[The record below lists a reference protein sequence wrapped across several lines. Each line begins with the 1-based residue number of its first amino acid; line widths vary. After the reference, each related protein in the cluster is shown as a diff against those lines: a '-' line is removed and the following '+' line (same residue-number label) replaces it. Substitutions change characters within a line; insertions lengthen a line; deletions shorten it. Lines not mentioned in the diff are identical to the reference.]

1 MADIKW
7 IKLATNMHDDEKM
20 KLIDAMP
27 NRDTIHYVWIRILL
41 LGGKLNANGKVFLS
55 EGKPLTAKMLAVL
68 FSRPLEDIKIAI
80 KVLSNF
86 GMIEIASDKVIRIVN
101 WDKHQNIEGMERVRE
116 QNRKRVENHRE
127 KKKEENKA
135 AKSNK
140 EETQEDQILEEYIDL
155 EENQDLNESVEL
167 EKTNELERKKDYS
180 ENATIE
186 ENKAPGK
193 NDILGNLETR
203 EEASANADI
212 NDKTNTDTDEA
223 ASDISAERA
232 NSNEDI
238 SNNIIGSD
246 DNNCIVTKNISNVT
260 RNKSNVTVTV
270 QNKKEI
276 ENKKKKKEIDKNIES
291 KKNNGFDINN
301 KSSTCDEDVS
311 QSSLFE
317 QHNNT
322 KSESVAEDDINL
334 KAIEL
339 MQYHEKITGK
349 PGSCEYVALRSA
361 IDLYGEKWVKKAMD
375 VGFQKNCPDINYAI
389 GVLKNWKRDGCSE
402 DNVEVKKNGFR
413 GTRKSN
419 TADKN
424 EFAGF
429 KPKEPR
435 KLTEAERKRIEAN
448 LI

>member
-55 EGKPLTAKMLAVL
+55 EEKPLTAKMLAVL
-68 FSRPLEDIKIAI
+68 FSRPLEDIKIAL

-86 GMIEIASDKVIRIVN
+86 GMIEIDSNKVIRIVN

-127 KKKEENKA
+127 KKKEEKNA

-140 EETQEDQILEEYIDL
+140 EETQEDQILEEHIDL
-155 EENQDLNESVEL
+155 ETNQDLNENVEL
-167 EKTNELERKKDYS
+167 EERNNLERKKDYS
-180 ENATIE
+180 RNSSIE
-186 ENKAPGK
+186 ENKALGK
-193 NDILGNLETR
+193 NDILENWGVR
-203 EEASANADI
+203 EEISEDTAID
-212 NDKTNTDTDEA
+212 DKSNTVTNTA
-223 ASDISAERA
+223 
-232 NSNEDI
+232 
-238 SNNIIGSD
+238 NIISIMETS
-246 DNNCIVTKNISNVT
+246 DNNCTVTKNT
-260 RNKSNVTVTV
+260 SNVTVTQ

-276 ENKKKKKEIDKNIES
+276 ENKKKNKKEKKEIDKYKNIEG
-291 KKNNGFDINN
+291 KKNTGFDINN
-301 KSSTCDEDVS
+301 KGSAYDEEVS
-311 QSSLFE
+311 QSNLFKK
-317 QHNNT
+317 HNNT
-322 KSESVAEDDINL
+322 KSESGEEEDINL
-334 KAIEL
+334 KALEL
-339 MQYHEKITGK
+339 MHYHEKITGK
-349 PGSCEYVALRSA
+349 PGGCDYVALRSA
-361 IDLYGEKWVKKAMD
+361 IDIHGEKMVKMAMD
-375 VGFQKNCPDINYAI
+375 VGFEKNCPDIKYAI
-389 GVLKNWKRDGCSE
+389 GVLKNWRRDGYPE
-402 DNVEVKKNGFR
+402 DNMEVKKNGVR
-413 GTRKSN
+413 SNRKSN

-435 KLTEAERKRIEAN
+435 KLTEAERKRIEEN